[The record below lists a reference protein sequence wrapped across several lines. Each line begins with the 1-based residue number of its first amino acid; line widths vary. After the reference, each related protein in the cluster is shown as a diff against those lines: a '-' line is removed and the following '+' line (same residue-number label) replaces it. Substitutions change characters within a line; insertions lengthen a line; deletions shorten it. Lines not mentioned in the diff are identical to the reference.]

1 MDDLSNF
8 IDELKKA
15 EKDGIHEEPAPIEEK
30 LAEVVEISADEYYRL
45 QKAEYQLDACM
56 EALFELIRQRSDRH
70 SEHSGTNE
78 GMRIKDLM
86 FELLNYD
93 DDAPIITE
101 GKLTIT
107 ENKGQVLLSIEAD
120 N

>member
-45 QKAEYQLDACM
+45 KKAEYQLDACM
-56 EALFELIRQRSDRH
+56 EALFELIHQRSEKSADH
-70 SEHSGTNE
+70 TGESERY
-78 GMRIKDLM
+78 RIKDLM
-86 FELLNYD
+86 FELLNFD
-93 DDAPIITE
+93 DEAPVITE

-107 ENKGQVLLSIEAD
+107 NNKGNCVLSIEAD